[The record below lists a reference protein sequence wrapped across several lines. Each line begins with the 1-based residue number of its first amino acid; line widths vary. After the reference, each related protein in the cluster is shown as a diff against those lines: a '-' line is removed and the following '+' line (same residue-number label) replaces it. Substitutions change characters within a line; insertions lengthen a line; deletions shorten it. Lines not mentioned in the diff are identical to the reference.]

1 MYYSKT
7 NRILIYL
14 IAITLLLIALL
25 MLVLAVYEVAYG
37 DGSFSY
43 SFGGVGAKYKKSD
56 VLRDGICYV
65 DMDRIAEMYS
75 MTSDKVDSE
84 IKYALNGT
92 YIIFENMSDTAS
104 VNSVAEIKMNG
115 KAYVDKNGCFI
126 PLDSIA
132 RFLSSVTVDVDGRD
146 VNISS
151 DKESKDVYIVSS
163 EGIRVE
169 YENDISQYIEYIKTN
184 DENSLILA
192 NKKEILGQNYVP
204 DALAEIP
211 SEYRVSSTLKLC
223 LDAEKALEAM
233 MLDART
239 AGITDLYVTS
249 AYRSYQYQQG
259 LFESY
264 VNKEIQNGLSRDEAE
279 EEVLKYSAKAGTS
292 EHQTGLCVDF
302 TTASIGGV
310 VEEIFETTAA
320 YDWLSENSWKY
331 GFILR
336 YPKDKV
342 ETTGYSY
349 EPWHYRFVGF
359 EAAAKIYQTGVCF
372 EEYLELI
379 N

>member
-1 MYYSKT
+1 MYKEKI

-14 IAITLLLIALL
+14 IAAVLLLIALL
-25 MLVLAVYEVAYG
+25 MLTLTIYETAG
-37 DGSFSY
+37 GGSFSY
-43 SFGGVGAKYKKSD
+43 SFNGAEVRYKESD
-56 VLRDGICYV
+56 VVRDGIRYA
-65 DMDRIAEMYS
+65 DMDRIAEMCS
-75 MTSDKVDSE
+75 MTIDKTDSE
-84 IKYALNGT
+84 VKYTLNGT
-92 YIIFENMSDTAS
+92 HIIFENMSDTAS

-115 KAYVDKNGCFI
+115 KAYIEKDGCFV
-126 PLDSIA
+126 PLGSIS
-132 RFLSSVTVDVDGRD
+132 RFLTSVSVDADGKN

-151 DKESKDVYIVSS
+151 DKESKDMYIVSS
-163 EGIRVE
+163 EGLRIE
-169 YENDISQYIEYIKTN
+169 YENDISQYIEYIKVYDKN
-184 DENSLILA
+184 VLVLA
-192 NKKEILGQNYVP
+192 NKKIILGQNYVP
-204 DALAEIP
+204 DKLTEIP
-211 SEYRVSSTLKLC
+211 SEYRTSSVLKLC
-223 LDAEKALEAM
+223 LNAEKALEAM

-239 AGITDLYVTS
+239 AGVSDLYVTS

-264 VNKEIQNGLSRDEAE
+264 VNKEMGNGLSRDEAE
-279 EEVLKYSAKAGTS
+279 EKVLEYSAKAGTS

-302 TTASIGGV
+302 TTASIGGE

-342 ETTGYSY
+342 DTTGYSY
-349 EPWHYRFVGF
+349 EPWHYRFVGL
-359 EAAAKIYQTGVCF
+359 EAAAKVHQTGLCF